1 MFLLETT
8 GFIKF
13 MEKLLL
19 VVDQQ
24 TDFGHSQQLW
34 DIEKEYSIYSVSDLW
49 ECPEDAIIGR
59 ALHDAGDA
67 FDLIEIGF
75 KYASEGYTKINL
87 IWENCPKDEELD
99 DFAEEYINKWK
110 ETHT

>member
-1 MFLLETT
+1 
-8 GFIKF
+8 

-19 VVDQQ
+19 IVDQQ
-24 TDFGHSQQLW
+24 TNFCHSQQLW
-34 DIEKEYSIYSVSDLW
+34 DIEKECPIFGVSDLW

-87 IWENCPKDEELD
+87 IWADCPKDEELN
-99 DFAEEYINKWK
+99 DFAEEYIKKWK

>member
-1 MFLLETT
+1 
-8 GFIKF
+8 
-13 MEKLLL
+13 MEKILLA
-19 VVDQQ
+19 VHCEREDYQRQ
-24 TDFGHSQQLW
+24 ELW

-99 DFAEEYINKWK
+99 DFAEEYIKKWK

>member
-1 MFLLETT
+1 
-8 GFIKF
+8 
-13 MEKLLL
+13 MEKILLA
-19 VVDQQ
+19 VHYEREDYQRQ
-24 TDFGHSQQLW
+24 ELW
-34 DIEKEYSIYSVSDLW
+34 DIEKECLIFEVCDLW

-87 IWENCPKDEELD
+87 IWADCPKDEELD
-99 DFAEEYINKWK
+99 DFAEEYIKKWK

>member
-1 MFLLETT
+1 
-8 GFIKF
+8 
-13 MEKLLL
+13 MEKILLA
-19 VVDQQ
+19 VHYEREDYQRQ
-24 TDFGHSQQLW
+24 ELW
-34 DIEKEYSIYSVSDLW
+34 DIEKECPIFGVSDLW

-99 DFAEEYINKWK
+99 DFAEEYIKKWK
-110 ETHT
+110 EAHT